1 MRFYLAYNDMPLQC
15 LSNSLIGNF
24 LYDIASIVP
33 MDVQV
38 AINNT
43 NVCYVELDMLFGGL
57 RSCLMRS
64 TRVFTVLVVA
74 GFIILG
80 AEKILALWYLE
91 LQ

>member
-1 MRFYLAYNDMPLQC
+1 MPLQC
-15 LSNSLIGNF
+15 LLGSLISNF
-24 LYDIASIVP
+24 LYDIISIVP

-43 NVCYVELDMLFGGL
+43 NVCHVELDMLFGGL

-74 GFIILG
+74 GFIIRG
-80 AEKILALWYLE
+80 AEKIFHGE
-91 LQ
+91 NCDGKRRRRC

>member
-1 MRFYLAYNDMPLQC
+1 MPLQC